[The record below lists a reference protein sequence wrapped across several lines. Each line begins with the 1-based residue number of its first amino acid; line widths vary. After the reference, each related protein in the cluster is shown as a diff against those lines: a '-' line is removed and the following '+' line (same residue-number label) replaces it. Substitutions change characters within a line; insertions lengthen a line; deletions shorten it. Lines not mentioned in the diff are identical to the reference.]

1 MLLIAKNQAALKFTT
16 FTFRV
21 LIASIQ
27 RVESGIRYIDHMAL
41 DYEKGSKS
49 FCSTFSN
56 SSLSSMHARRC
67 NVIEK
72 HYHMNVVQ

>member
-16 FTFRV
+16 FAFRV

-56 SSLSSMHARRC
+56 SSLSMHARRC